1 VAASAAPIP
10 VTVVGGYLG
19 AGKTTLVNHLLRNA
33 NGLRLA
39 VLVNEFGELPIDS
52 DLIESAD
59 ENLIS
64 IAGGCICCS
73 YGSDLMATLVELPT
87 FSRRPQH
94 ILIEASGVALPGAIA
109 SSVGLVQGC
118 QMDGVVVLADG
129 ERVMRQGSD
138 RYLADTIE
146 RQLSEANLV
155 LLTKADLLDAE
166 HLEAVRLWLE
176 TRCPGSRIV
185 ESRGGRVPLS
195 LVLSSGLYQAPL
207 NETVALHAHFETF
220 SFVPR
225 TGSDPAELAKALAAP
240 SLGLAR
246 AKGFV
251 TDEQGLIKVVHVV
264 GNSWLLDRAPV
275 GVSGSGV
282 VCIGVREHLD
292 REALFAVIRR
302 YDDGFVYEE
311 SVHEH

>member
-1 VAASAAPIP
+1 MDGLAAPIP
-10 VTVVGGYLG
+10 VTVIGGYLG

-39 VLVNEFGELPIDS
+39 VLVNEFGELPIDG

-73 YGSDLMATLVELPT
+73 YGSDLMATLVELPAY
-87 FSRRPQH
+87 SPRPEH
-94 ILIEASGVALPGAIA
+94 ILIEASGVALPGSIA

-129 ERVMRQGSD
+129 ERVMRQGAD
-138 RYLADTIE
+138 RYLADTID
-146 RQLSEANLV
+146 RQLGEANLV
-155 LLTKADLLDAE
+155 LLAKSDLLDAE
-166 HLEAVRLWLE
+166 HREAVRDWLE
-176 TRCPGSRIV
+176 PRCPGSRIV
-185 ESRGGRVPLS
+185 ESRGGQVPLS
-195 LVLSSGLYQAPL
+195 LVLGSGLYQAPL
-207 NETVALHAHFETF
+207 DETVAPHAHFETF
-220 SFVPR
+220 SFAPLS
-225 TGSDPAELAKALAAP
+225 GIDPGELAKALASP

-251 TDEQGLIKVVHVV
+251 TDEQGLVKVVHVV

-275 GVSGSGV
+275 GVSGSGM

-292 REALFAVIRR
+292 RKRLLTVIRR
-302 YDDGFVYEE
+302 YDPGFVD
-311 SVHEH
+311 